1 MERFDSG
8 PCRGNYMRYAYN
20 KDSGRCETFTY
31 GGCRGNRNNFL
42 TENDCMN
49 TCSILS
55 TNQVT
60 TTRPVLSVAAAQPS
74 KTDQDDGVPEACVMT
89 EWSNWSE
96 CSVRCGLGY
105 SERYRYV
112 ISEPKNGGQP
122 CPKRTVKRRR
132 CTMTD
137 C

>member
-1 MERFDSG
+1 
-8 PCRGNYMRYAYN
+8 MRYAYN
-20 KDSGRCETFTY
+20 KDNGRCESFTY

-42 TENDCMN
+42 TENDCMS
-49 TCSILS
+49 TCSIVGS
-55 TNQVT
+55 NPAT
-60 TTRPVLSVAAAQPS
+60 TTRPLLSLGTVRPN
-74 KTDQDDGVPEACVMT
+74 KIDKDDGVPEACVMT

-96 CSVRCGLGY
+96 CSVRCGLGF